1 MRTDNQT
8 HKTLFTIPAAAHS
21 SVPANIK
28 PLPEQRRITGH
39 KQTDAYLWVMQ
50 VIRLNDA
57 AHLDAA
63 EAALAKLTITPEE
76 ASDRYACYLAA
87 NGAHPIQVAFSSVGM
102 SDPLEA
108 IRRARENIKKADNV
122 RAVFGNYESAM
133 EEVEAERIIRSSER
147 FIDDYCW
154 GWTAAEKK
162 AGSIDGNRMNE
173 IDASRREYV
182 NGYSDV
188 LPTPHTLSD
197 IVREFIYWD
206 WLYEMRQ
213 TVGRETGDQYGITG
227 EHHES
232 VYDRQFWLEKLLSTI
247 KPVTRNEA
255 VEVCRWFLASG
266 KTEYM
271 KDDGAEVILNL
282 VGECEQ

>member
-1 MRTDNQT
+1 MRTDNQI

-188 LPTPHTLSD
+188 LPAPHTLSD
-197 IVREFIYWD
+197 VVREFIYWD
-206 WLYEMRQ
+206 WLYEMRD
-213 TVGRETGDQYGITG
+213 TACRESGDEYGYS
-227 EHHES
+227 EHHSS
-232 VYDRQFWLEKLLSTI
+232 VSDRELWLEKLLSTI

-255 VEVCRWFLASG
+255 VEVCRWFLGSG

>member
-1 MRTDNQT
+1 MRTDNQI

-39 KQTDAYLWVMQ
+39 KQTDAYLWILE
-50 VIRLNDA
+50 VIHLNEP
-57 AHLDAA
+57 AHLDAV
-63 EAALAKLTITPEE
+63 EAALDKLTITPEE
-76 ASDRYACYLAA
+76 ASERYRRYLQENNVDPFQIAFVTIGMDSPA
-87 NGAHPIQVAFSSVGM
+87 QV
-102 SDPLEA
+102 
-108 IRRARENIKKADNV
+108 IRNARENAKKAASV
-122 RAVFGNYESAM
+122 RATFGSYEAAL
-133 EEVEAERIIRSSER
+133 EDVEAERIIRTSPK
-147 FIDDYCW
+147 FINDHYW
-154 GWTAAEKK
+154 GWTATEKK
-162 AGSIDGNRMNE
+162 AGSIDGIRSNE
-173 IDASRREYV
+173 IDAERRTYV

-206 WLYEMRQ
+206 WLYEMRD
-213 TVGRETGDQYGITG
+213 TACRESGDEYGYS
-227 EHHES
+227 EHHSS
-232 VYDRQFWLEKLLSTI
+232 VSDRELWLEKLLSTI